1 MKISGKQPKKR
12 NNASGFSHSTFR
24 VQMAPGG
31 EELCLPA
38 ELRRR
43 WNLSGN
49 SEFLLTETPEGLFL
63 APEDPPLRKVYLEPT
78 SACNLRCRTCVR
90 TSWTEPTGFMELSTF
105 RKLLDDLKRF
115 PSLQEMAFWGVGEP
129 LYHGDIVEMVALA
142 HARGLR
148 TEIVTNGILLDKRM
162 SEGLVKARLDT
173 IVVSVDGVT
182 SESYADIRCGGDL
195 SQVKDNIMGL
205 RRARKSIFWDTPEVG
220 IEFVAM
226 RRNVDQLPELANIAF
241 SMGATFIVVTNLLP
255 YTEEL
260 QGEILYGF
268 SAATRNDTPRYF
280 ASPELLLPRI
290 DMRPE
295 YMAPLLKLMNRVGR
309 PKIGLRA
316 YAPSDD
322 DHCPFISR
330 GSMAVTW
337 TGDVSP
343 CVALMHSYRCFV
355 IGREKS
361 IRSYTVGNVKE
372 DEIQD
377 IWNKKEYRD
386 FRRRVATFDFAPCL
400 RCGGCEYAESNEE
413 DCFGNPHPV
422 CGDCLWARRVLLCP

>member
-1 MKISGKQPKKR
+1 MLRDKYAPKGSKTAGHPPPISL
-12 NNASGFSHSTFR
+12 R
-24 VQMAPGG
+24 VRMAPGG
-31 EELCLPA
+31 ADLRLPA
-38 ELRRR
+38 KLGRH
-43 WNLSGN
+43 WNLSGT
-49 SEFLLTETPEGLFL
+49 SRFLLKETPEGLFL
-63 APEDPPLRKVYLEPT
+63 YPAEPPLRKLYLEPT

-90 TSWTEPTGFMELSTF
+90 NSWSEPTGFMEISTF
-105 RKLLDDLKRF
+105 RKFLDDLKRF
-115 PSLQEMAFWGVGEP
+115 PSLQEMAFWGIGEP

-148 TEIVTNGILLDKRM
+148 TEIVTNGTLLDEPIAK
-162 SEGLVKARLDT
+162 GLVKAGLDT
-173 IVVSVDGVT
+173 IVVSMDGVS

-195 SQVKDNIMGL
+195 SRVRDNIMGL
-205 RRARKSIFWDTPEVG
+205 RRARKSIFWSSPEIG

-226 RRNVDQLPELANIAF
+226 RRNVDQLPELANTAS
-241 SMGATFIVVTNLLP
+241 SMGATFIVITNLLP

-260 QGEILYGF
+260 KGEILYDL
-268 SAATRNDTPRYF
+268 SAQTRNDTPRYF
-280 ASPELLLPRI
+280 ASPDLLLPRI

-295 YMAPLLKLMNRVGR
+295 YMAPLFKLMRRVGR
-309 PKIGLRA
+309 PNIGLRA

-330 GSMAVTW
+330 GSLAVSW

-361 IRSYTVGNVKE
+361 MRRYSAGNIRE
-372 DEIQD
+372 EEIYD
-377 IWNKKEYRD
+377 IWNKEEYRD
-386 FRRRVATFDFAPCL
+386 FRRRVTAFDFAPCF
-400 RCGGCEYAESNEE
+400 RCGGCDFAEANEE
-413 DCFGNPHPV
+413 DCIGNQHPV

>member
-1 MKISGKQPKKR
+1 VKLSGKYLKKR
-12 NNASGFSHSTFR
+12 SNTPGVPPASLHVR
-24 VQMAPGG
+24 MAPGG
-31 EELCLPA
+31 EDLRLPA

-43 WNLSGN
+43 WNLTGN
-49 SEFLLTETPEGLFL
+49 SKLLLRDTPEGLFL
-63 APEDPPLRKVYLEPT
+63 YPADPPLRKVYLEPT

-90 TSWTEPTGFMELSTF
+90 TTWTEPTGFMELSTF

-148 TEIVTNGILLDKRM
+148 TEIVTNGVLLDRPMAK
-162 SEGLVKARLDT
+162 GLVKAGLDT
-173 IVVSVDGVT
+173 LVVSVDGVT
-182 SESYADIRCGGDL
+182 SESYVDIRCGGDL
-195 SQVKDNIMGL
+195 TLVKDNVMEL
-205 RRARKSIFWDTPEVG
+205 RRVREELSRKNPEVG
-220 IEFVAM
+220 LEFVVM
-226 RRNVDQLPELANIAF
+226 RRNVDQLPELAYTAF
-241 SMGATFIVVTNLLP
+241 SLGATFIVVTNLLP

-260 QGEILYGF
+260 QGEILYELT
-268 SAATRNDTPRYF
+268 ATTRNDTPRTLAY
-280 ASPELLLPRI
+280 PELLLPRI

-295 YMAPLLKLMNRVGR
+295 YMAPLLKLMQRVGR
-309 PKIGLRA
+309 PSIGLKA
-316 YAPSDD
+316 YGPADD
-322 DHCPFISR
+322 DHCPFIGR
-330 GSMAVTW
+330 GSLAVSW

-355 IGREKS
+355 IGREKF
-361 IRSYTVGNVKE
+361 IRRYAVGNILTEKIHV
-372 DEIQD
+372 

-400 RCGGCEYAESNEE
+400 RCGSCQYAESNEE

-422 CGDCLWARRVLLCP
+422 CGDCLWARRVILCP